1 MFFIFFLSFLDSL
14 HKKRP
19 LYKTEVLAF
28 YFLSVYDYG
37 FVRMLEYLAHLQTV
51 AEMDAYILAVQ
62 VLHALLHASAAEPVA
77 VSIAACDSPIAK
89 DDLVLA
95 VINLGR

>member
-1 MFFIFFLSFLDSL
+1 MLFISFWSFLASW

-19 LYKTEVLAF
+19 LYKTEVLTF
-28 YFLSVYDYG
+28 YFISVYDYG